1 MCNGVSGSGKST
13 LILHTLYRALNLMIN
28 KQISRKMPKPF
39 KNIKGFEYLDK
50 IIDIDQSPIGRT
62 PRSNPA
68 TYSGVLLLSEIGL
81 QISQGQKAGVIKPVG
96 SPLMLKAEDVK
107 RAKVMV

>member
-1 MCNGVSGSGKST
+1 
-13 LILHTLYRALNLMIN
+13 MIN

-68 TYSGVLLLSEIGL
+68 TYSGAFTPIRDWFANLPESKK
-81 QISQGQKAGVIKPVG
+81 QVIKLVIL
-96 SPLMLKAEDVK
+96 PLMLKAEDVK
-107 RAKVMV
+107 RAKVME